1 MFDIVKFTHREEVI
15 DCNTSQER
23 KRPKSS
29 LVRQDLLCRSSIHCR
44 QNHCSYH
51 WTST

>member
-1 MFDIVKFTHREEVI
+1 MFYIVGLTYKEEVI
-15 DCNTSQER
+15 DCNTSQEG
-23 KRPKSS
+23 KRPKPS
-29 LVRQDLLCRSSIHCR
+29 LVRQDLLRRSSIHCR